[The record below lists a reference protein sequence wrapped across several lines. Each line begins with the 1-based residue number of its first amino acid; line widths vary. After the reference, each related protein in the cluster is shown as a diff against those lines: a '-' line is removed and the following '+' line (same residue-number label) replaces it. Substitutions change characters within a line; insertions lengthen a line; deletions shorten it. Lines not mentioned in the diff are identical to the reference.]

1 MEQSF
6 FNLIYFLHCPG
17 LAETFLDVLFS
28 SVPIW
33 LTVMIGLV
41 IGWSWRPSCRLPNNK
56 RLNLEAVG
64 AELDEMGAVKVDEF
78 SRTNIPN
85 IWAVGDVT
93 NRLNLTPVALMEGTC
108 FSKTVFGGQPTKP
121 DYNNVPC
128 AVFCIPPL
136 CVVGLSEEEAIEQAK
151 GDVSIFTSTFN
162 HMKNT
167 VSGRQEKT
175 VMKLVVDSEIDKV
188 IGASMCGP
196 DAPEIMQVLYLCRQ
210 SGHWGVINV
219 VGAMTL
225 THREIARTFRE
236 KGIPCDV
243 IWMDI
248 DYMNGFR
255 CFTFD
260 QERVPDPKSLVK
272 DLHLTGFKA
281 TEKWKKCIGDKDG
294 EVELQVNKT
303 QKQLLPVRRGTNG
316 GVTKAGLLA
325 AAVAGSI
332 IELTFVFI
340 GFFTTRCA
348 YDVALKQL
356 LVIPISA
363 LAGLCG
369 SVIDSLLGATLQF
382 SGFCSVCNKVAY
394 TNSTINLVGDDHPLP
409 AVAEVGLSLRC
420 SFPST
425 IVLIADEPV
434 NKLDVIWSAI
444 QADRGPGQVR
454 ATPITVA
461 NGRTIRVSSVC
472 ISDSGK
478 AFGNSSVLHLS
489 WELSNCDGL
498 ASWGDAY
505 DLATSKST
513 WERFLL
519 LQNASGLCIVR
530 ATVFG
535 FSDNMVDDHSTAPFE
550 NLESNLTDAVCLQM
564 HVHLKRHLMKDLPET
579 DDAVAQWCRDMFV
592 AKVSLRA
599 SMEGFLDAFNP
610 KDSVAKDAETIKNE
624 SLSINKDP
632 KCVELLI
639 NADKDKLQAQLTKD
653 IPLDFQK
660 KIIIAKHEKQEANS
674 DIFLGKK

>member
-6 FNLIYFLHCPG
+6 FDLIYFLHCPG

-41 IGWSWRPSCRLPNNK
+41 IGRLPNNK

-108 FSKTVFGGQPTKP
+108 FSKTVFGGQPTKL

-167 VSGRQEKT
+167 VSGNLLRQEKT

-260 QERVPDPKSLVK
+260 QERVPDPKCLVK

-325 AAVAGSI
+325 AAVAG
-332 IELTFVFI
+332 
-340 GFFTTRCA
+340 
-348 YDVALKQL
+348 
-356 LVIPISA
+356 
-363 LAGLCG
+363 LCG

-382 SGFCSVCNKVAY
+382 SGFCSVRSKVAY

-425 IVLIADEPV
+425 IVLIADEPA

-444 QADRGPGQVR
+444 QADRGLGQVR

-550 NLESNLTDAVCLQM
+550 NLESNLTDVVCLQM

-592 AKVSLRA
+592 AK
-599 SMEGFLDAFNP
+599 GFLDAFNP
-610 KDSVAKDAETIKNE
+610 KDSVAKDVETIKNE

-639 NADKDKLQAQLTKD
+639 NADKDKLQAQLPKD

-660 KIIIAKHEKQEANS
+660 KVIIAKHEKQEANS
-674 DIFLGKK
+674 DIFLGKNETYKRLMGM